1 MHLSRFGTSLAT
13 RMSALAVSIA
23 LLAVATPPAS
33 AQTITG
39 GFVTT
44 RESLAG
50 VRFKSLG
57 NTGSKE
63 TYLGVP
69 DIGTASHRTER
80 DVTWAATNDA
90 TFQYDAIN
98 DELLATI
105 VNINGTFNL
114 SYPNLST
121 QITSFGKTFNVADLD
136 FMQISVYAR
145 HVGTTVTFDDFE
157 LDAAPLGTFS
167 ATYNSVNT
175 WMVSNYAFSAGF
187 TVTGQILLS
196 GTFSGGDEVSKIEL
210 TVGKANVCGNGIVE
224 LTEQC
229 DDSNTNDG
237 DCCTS
242 ACQFDSASTACTS
255 DGNVCTDDVCNGSGT
270 CLHTNNSSPCSD
282 GDACTENDVCS
293 GGTCSADPVCGNGTV
308 EGSCGEECDPP
319 NGITCDASCQSLAV
333 CGNGT
338 LEPGEACDDGNLLAG
353 DCCDAV
359 CQVEVGPCDDADNC
373 TTGDIC
379 TPGGCAGTPL
389 DCTFLDSECT
399 TGQCDSLN
407 GECVSVNSNEGGP
420 CDDGNACNAN
430 DVCLS
435 GICSAC
441 GNASIDAGCGETCD
455 PPISGSCDAT
465 CQSVT
470 CGNGIVQTGEECD
483 DGNSK
488 SGDGCSSSCQFEDK
502 LCIEG
507 IRPSVSR
514 QAKKVAFAS
523 DYDYVGTNADGNQEI
538 FLFERKKFDKAL
550 KKKMKRENLDLAT
563 AKAELLASSANL
575 YFFQLTNTVA
585 PVLNDLASLN
595 GSGRVIGFVSSG
607 DLKPGAPG
615 NADGNLEIFRID
627 YKRNEV
633 QQVTDTTGSVDNLNP
648 NLRAF
653 RGNLVAF
660 DSNGN
665 LAPDRCVGGLDDL
678 AVCANNGDCSSGACG
693 NPEGN
698 REVFVYSYPDA
709 VRGDLA
715 VRQLTAAPTGN
726 SNVGQNANFAERSTA
741 FSSTSNLLGVNP
753 EFNSEI
759 YRVEDTPDS
768 LSPVT
773 VTPAGDNEEAA
784 QATGDRIAFTSNGD
798 LAGTNADG
806 NREIFFWD
814 GLQGPTTFQIG
825 STIGCFNA
833 GASIDNRGRYVAFHS
848 TCNRILPLGNPD
860 QSIFIW
866 DNRKS
871 TLLPLVVRGEN
882 SAASAAPQS
891 TKAVTVLTYESNLG
905 SLVDPAICFLNVKKF
920 LKTLDAQP

>member
-1 MHLSRFGTSLAT
+1 MQCAHA
-13 RMSALAVSIA
+13 
-23 LLAVATPPAS
+23 
-33 AQTITG
+33 
-39 GFVTT
+39 
-44 RESLAG
+44 
-50 VRFKSLG
+50 
-57 NTGSKE
+57 
-63 TYLGVP
+63 
-69 DIGTASHRTER
+69 
-80 DVTWAATNDA
+80 
-90 TFQYDAIN
+90 
-98 DELLATI
+98 
-105 VNINGTFNL
+105 
-114 SYPNLST
+114 PN
-121 QITSFGKTFNVADLD
+121 
-136 FMQISVYAR
+136 
-145 HVGTTVTFDDFE
+145 
-157 LDAAPLGTFS
+157 
-167 ATYNSVNT
+167 
-175 WMVSNYAFSAGF
+175 
-187 TVTGQILLS
+187 
-196 GTFSGGDEVSKIEL
+196 
-210 TVGKANVCGNGIVE
+210 
-224 LTEQC
+224 
-229 DDSNTNDG
+229 
-237 DCCTS
+237 
-242 ACQFDSASTACTS
+242 
-255 DGNVCTDDVCNGSGT
+255 
-270 CLHTNNSSPCSD
+270 
-282 GDACTENDVCS
+282 
-293 GGTCSADPVCGNGTV
+293 
-308 EGSCGEECDPP
+308 
-319 NGITCDASCQSLAV
+319 DASCSNGQYCDGVETCDPVNDCRAGTDPCATLSCNETLDQCVACLNDGQCNNGDFCDGVETCNEGLGVCVSGTPVACNDGVACTTDTCDETSDSCAYTAV
-333 CGNGT
+333 DALCTDGQFCNGAEICNPTAGCELGTPVVCNDDIACTTDSCNESTDQCEVANACCGNGT
-338 LEPGEACDDGNLLAG
+338 LEPGETCDDGNTLAG
-353 DCCDAV
+353 DCCNAV
-359 CQVEVGPCDDADNC
+359 CQVEVGPCDDGNNC
-373 TTGDIC
+373 TTSDVC

-389 DCTFLDSECT
+389 DCSFLDSACT
-399 TGQCDSLN
+399 DGQCDTIN
-407 GECVSVNSNEGGP
+407 GECVSVNINEGGP
-420 CDDGNACNAN
+420 CDDANACNTN

-441 GNASIDAGCGETCD
+441 GNDSVDVGCGETCD
-455 PPISGSCDAT
+455 PPVSGSCDAT

-470 CGNGIVQTGEECD
+470 CGNSIVQTGEECD

-488 SGDGCSSSCQFEDK
+488 NGDGCGSNCQFEDK

-507 IRPSVSR
+507 LHPSVSR

-523 DYDYVGTNADGNQEI
+523 NYDYVGANADGNQEI

-563 AKAELLASSANL
+563 AKAQLLASSANL
-575 YFFQLTNTVA
+575 YFFQLTDTVA

-615 NADGNLEIFRID
+615 NADANLEIFRID

-633 QQVTDTTGSVDNLNP
+633 QQVTNTTGSIDNLNP

-665 LAPDRCVGGLDDL
+665 LAPDRCVGGPDDL

-715 VRQLTAAPTGN
+715 VRQLTAASTGN

-784 QATGDRIAFTSNGD
+784 QAIGDRIAFTSNGD
-798 LAGTNADG
+798 LAGTNPDE

-814 GLQGPTTFQIG
+814 GLQGPSTFQIG
-825 STIGCFNA
+825 STTGCFNA

-866 DNRKS
+866 DNQKS
-871 TLLPLVVRGEN
+871 RLLPLVVRGEN
-882 SAASAAPQS
+882 GSASAAPQS

-905 SLVDPAICFLNVKKF
+905 SIVDPAICFLNVKKF
-920 LKTLDAQP
+920 LKTLDTQP